1 MSLVSCMKDDELW
14 VNTKPIIKTPF
25 KGLYIVNEGNY
36 MYGNASL
43 SYYDIESKEVHN
55 DVFFETNSLLLG
67 DVAQSM
73 VIHNGLAYIVINNSG
88 KIYVI
93 DSDTFEYRGKI
104 TGLVSPRYIHF
115 ISDDKAYVTDLY
127 GKSISIINPQSLEII
142 GSIDVSV
149 NDNQFYRHS
158 TDQMVQYDKYV
169 FTNCWSYDNQILV
182 IDSETDKLIDSI
194 EVQEQPTSLVLD
206 KFGKIWTITDGGYS
220 SNGTSSTAALIK
232 IDAKTREVERI
243 IYFKNTDHPTELK
256 INGAGDRLY
265 FLNGDVYSMDVV
277 TGMEPEIFIE
287 SQYQTVI
294 GGYYGLAVD
303 PITNEVYVADAIDF
317 VQRGVVY
324 RFTDNAQP
332 VDTFKVGIVPGD
344 FCFKTGY

>member
-1 MSLVSCMKDDELW
+1 MKDDELW
-14 VNTKPIIKTPF
+14 KNTKPDIKTPY
-25 KGLYIVNEGNY
+25 KGLFIVNEGNY

-55 DVFFETNSLLLG
+55 DVFFETNSLPLG

-73 VIHNGLAYIVINNSG
+73 VIYDGLAYIVINNSG
-88 KIYVI
+88 KIYII
-93 DSDTFEYRGKI
+93 DANTFEYKGKI
-104 TGLVSPRYIHF
+104 IGLTSPRHIHF
-115 ISDDKAYVTDLY
+115 INSTKAYVTDLY
-127 GKSISIINPQSLEII
+127 GKSIAIVNPQTMQIL
-142 GSIDVSV
+142 GSIDVSS

-169 FTNCWSYDNQILV
+169 FTNCWSYDNKILV
-182 IDSETDKLIDSI
+182 IDAETDKLIDSI
-194 EVQEQPTSLVLD
+194 EVQEQPAALVLD
-206 KFGKIWTITDGGYS
+206 SFGKIWTITDGGYS
-220 SNGTSSTAALIK
+220 SNGTSSTPALIK
-232 IDAKTREVERI
+232 IDANTREVERI
-243 IYFKNTDHPTELK
+243 IYFENTDHPTELK

-317 VQRGVVY
+317 VQQGVVY
-324 RFTDNAQP
+324 RYTSNAQV